1 MNTMTMKWL
10 LRREFWEHRGS
21 MFWAPAVVAAL
32 LVVLVGGTMIYGL
45 AAHGAPGFVHVN
57 GQVMSHGAFAAAMPG
72 ETRAMLSRVASG
84 MYLAAGA
91 PLFLIL
97 TGVVFFYCLGALYD
111 ERRDRSILFWKS
123 LPVSDQMTVLSK
135 VITAACV
142 APVITIATAVALSV
156 SMLLLGCIGMAV
168 GGINV
173 FGAVLSSAQLYLS
186 PLAVVSLLPV
196 YVLWA
201 LPTIGWLLLVSS
213 WAKSKVFLWA
223 TGVPLVTLAIAK
235 WISYLMVVVFNSGDN
250 LLWIVRDVVARLLT
264 GLFPGIWFAYKDI
277 DPTTLAVA
285 GHKSVDIGSIVA
297 QSWMTLASVD
307 AWIGVIGGVAMIVAA
322 IRVRRWRD
330 EG

>member
-1 MNTMTMKWL
+1 MKTMKWL
-10 LRREFWEHRGS
+10 LRREFWEHKGS
-21 MFWAPAVVAAL
+21 IFWAPVVVAA
-32 LVVLVGGTMIYGL
+32 VLFLTMAVSMGYGV
-45 AAHGAPGFVHVN
+45 AAHGVNTTINGHTVHAAT
-57 GQVMSHGAFAAAMPG
+57 AFAQLPAEMRS
-72 ETRAMLSRVASG
+72 EFIEVMASG
-84 MYLAAGA
+84 YMVTSA
-91 PLFLIL
+91 PLFMML
-97 TGVVFFYCLGALYD
+97 GVVAFWYCLGALND

-142 APVITIATAVALSV
+142 APVITIAAAVALSL
-156 SMLLLGCIGMAV
+156 SMLLLGCIGLAIS
-168 GGINV
+168 GINV

-235 WISYLMVVVFNSGDN
+235 WISYLMVVVFNSGDS